1 MTASK
6 TTEVLKNH
14 PKLLAALF
22 GTSVL
27 LTQVGAVAAGGGCTI
42 SG

>member
-6 TTEVLKNH
+6 TTEVLKDH

-22 GTSVL
+22 GTTVL
-27 LTQVGAVAAGGGCTI
+27 LSQVGAVAAGGGCTVT
-42 SG
+42 G